1 MKKYILWLLYFIP
14 ALLIEWVCWL
24 TIPIVACFVVKRP
37 RTDVVKRK
45 GKIIVTM
52 DREYLWGIL
61 NLWNTHDNAADEGW
75 YGMYQLKIWWLW
87 WIDTSMWTQ
96 MDYDS
101 SKFIRWYCRVW
112 WLQRNTAYGWHY
124 LLFST
129 PKETILYYRTTGIEG
144 LTYWYRLEVYPS
156 SFKYEMQFRITR
168 SRFFS
173 MNIGWKEHKLMERK
187 LYANRIIG
195 FRKN

>member
-37 RTDVVKRK
+37 RTDVVKRR
-45 GKIIVTM
+45 GKTIVTM
-52 DREYLWGIL
+52 DREYLWGVF

-75 YGMYQLKIWWLW
+75 YGKYQLKIWWLW

-96 MDYDS
+96 MDYDYS
-101 SKFIRWYCRVW
+101 RFIRWYCRVW